1 MIDGFQHCHLTQTMQ
16 HVATWY
22 DRLVRS
28 PFVGRSHLLKG
39 GDCLKEG
46 GEEDDAWFDFNG
58 RLIKMMSMTR
68 GLPG

>member
-1 MIDGFQHCHLTQTMQ
+1 MQ

-28 PFVGRSHLLKG
+28 PFATRSHLSKG

-46 GEEDDAWFDFNG
+46 GEEDDAWFDFMVDLS
-58 RLIKMMSMTR
+58 R
-68 GLPG
+68 